1 MAFPT
6 ETANLT
12 VELYNSTSSNFTIF
26 GNATNGTQY
35 NLTETAAAGVTTTS
49 YLATPDGVDGLEH
62 DDTLEY
68 SGDGLEDP
76 KDKLLH
82 ILLPLSVFTAIGL
95 LGLAI
100 YLYGSMKK
108 YMKEAISNALAS
120 QDSES
125 SYRARNNNRGNDQ
138 YADSSESAVQKPPA
152 AHIRND
158 INPLFDG
165 GLLTDVEKDGFN
177 SSNCSFEEMGYY
189 PHVQQFSNTLARA
202 WRWASAKARDVY
214 NRDHNSE

>member
-12 VELYNSTSSNFTIF
+12 MELYNSTSSNFTIL
-26 GNATNGTQY
+26 GNVTNRALY
-35 NLTETAAAGVTTTS
+35 NLTETAPAGVTTTS
-49 YLATPDGVDGLEH
+49 YLVTPDGVVDVLDH
-62 DDTLEY
+62 DDTVEF
-68 SGDGLEDP
+68 SDGLEDP

-108 YMKEAISNALAS
+108 YMKEAISNVIAT
-120 QDSES
+120 QGPENN
-125 SYRARNNNRGNDQ
+125 YRARNNNRGSVQ

-152 AHIRND
+152 AHIKNNT
-158 INPLFDG
+158 NPLSDR
-165 GLLTDVEKDGFN
+165 GLLKDVEKDGFN
-177 SSNCSFEEMGYY
+177 SSNCSYEEVGH
-189 PHVQQFSNTLARA
+189 PHVQQYSNTLARA
-202 WRWASAKARDVY
+202 WRWASTKAREVY
-214 NRDHNSE
+214 NREHNSE